1 MMEGSAAKLETDLTK
16 FSSLS
21 SEMKPVRRARAVF
34 LKRLLKNRTAILGCI
49 LLSAIILTAIFAP
62 YLAPYNPIRQN
73 LDEALQ
79 MPSGKHLLGTDEFGR
94 DILSRIIYG
103 SRISLSV
110 AVAGVVLALVIG
122 VPLGL
127 MAGYCGTLVDNLIM
141 RSTDVLLAFPGLLLA
156 IAITAALGVGLIP
169 VCIAVSI
176 VSVPAYVRLMRAS
189 VLVTKELDFVQA
201 ARVLG
206 ATGMRIL
213 VKHILPNSWTP
224 IIVQASLNSAT
235 AILTVSGLSFLGL
248 GAQPPTP
255 EWGAMLSTGRAYLR
269 IAPQIATFPGIA
281 IMIAVLGLNLVGDG
295 LRDALDVRM
304 KL

>member
-1 MMEGSAAKLETDLTK
+1 MEGSAAKLETDLTK